1 MAGSRMLKAIA
12 ILWIVFGIVNMGII
26 GVELVSLIMMS
37 MAVKAFWLPVIY
49 GLLWSLSQIA
59 AGVIGVKNWN
69 RPAKAKMCMIAAAVA
84 VVFCLVYNIHM
95 LTNGYL
101 LWSLI
106 SLLVGIV
113 TAAVYMLGAVY
124 NNKLNA

>member
-49 GLLWSLSQIA
+49 GLLWCLSQIA
-59 AGVIGVKNWN
+59 AGVIGVKNWS
-69 RPAKAKMCMIAAAVA
+69 RPAKAKMCMIAVAVA

>member
-1 MAGSRMLKAIA
+1 MAGSRMLKAIS
-12 ILWIVFGIVNMGII
+12 ILWIVFGIVNMGIV

-49 GLLWSLSQIA
+49 GLLWCLSQIA
-59 AGVIGVKNWN
+59 AGVIGVKNWS
-69 RPAKAKMCMIAAAVA
+69 RPAKAKMCMIAATVA

-95 LTNGYL
+95 LINGYL